1 MGDGVEAKETA
12 MKCPICRQGETKP
25 GLATEVLQR
34 EGAVLVFR
42 NVPAEICDV
51 CGESYV
57 ESDTASL
64 LAAKAEKRIAAGV
77 RLEASDFQA
86 A

>member
-1 MGDGVEAKETA
+1 

-25 GLATEVLQR
+25 GLATEILQR

-57 ESDTASL
+57 GSETASR
-64 LAAKAEKRIAAGV
+64 LAAQAEQLIAAGV
-77 RLEASDFQA
+77 SLEARDFQA